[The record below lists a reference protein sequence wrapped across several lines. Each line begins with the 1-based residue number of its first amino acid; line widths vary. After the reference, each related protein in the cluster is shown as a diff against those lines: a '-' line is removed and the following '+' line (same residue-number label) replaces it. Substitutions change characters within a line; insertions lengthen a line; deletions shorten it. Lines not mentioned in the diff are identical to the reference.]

1 MGWMLAQWDW
11 MQFHENK
18 NCSHCHFLHKW
29 SRNERSVNHTF
40 GTDQHV
46 REVAACIHRC
56 EISVWDRTA
65 TLQRVSTVLEEMTE
79 ERRRRASGI
88 SSSSSPPL
96 HESRFAS
103 CFCSCRC
110 CRSCPLSCREQSKQ
124 SKQAATSASVQGL
137 QPVLQSLYCKRT
149 SSGVRWSNIRV
160 CFPLLLLLPWQRCVG
175 VSNGKRHH
183 LSRREKWMGWR
194 GCLAFLPSCRCGRKP
209 KGEGDG
215 TKTASVTQ
223 FDDERWM
230 WDRQTEKG
238 GGRERKRDHYIGDHN
253 FSFSLHALLIF
264 QEGKVMPR
272 KLARFLSSKGWGLG
286 IELQNYIN
294 DTGWTELVVR
304 NFYLYSFSTEFLCKL
319 RQICPYD
326 QQSSA
331 DAINDKNS
339 EFCVCVSRR
348 RVE

>member
-1 MGWMLAQWDW
+1 MLAQWDW
-11 MQFHENK
+11 MPFHENK

-194 GCLAFLPSCRCGRKP
+194 GCLALPSSHPVAVAESRKGKGMVQKLP
-209 KGEGDG
+209 LWHSLMMRDGCETGKRRKGEGG
-215 TKTASVTQ
+215 
-223 FDDERWM
+223 R
-230 WDRQTEKG
+230 EKG
-238 GGRERKRDHYIGDHN
+238 TITSETTISHFHSTPS
-253 FSFSLHALLIF
+253 SFSRR
-264 QEGKVMPR
+264 GK
-272 KLARFLSSKGWGLG
+272 
-286 IELQNYIN
+286 
-294 DTGWTELVVR
+294 
-304 NFYLYSFSTEFLCKL
+304 LCHE
-319 RQICPYD
+319 
-326 QQSSA
+326 
-331 DAINDKNS
+331 N
-339 EFCVCVSRR
+339 
-348 RVE
+348 